1 MKILL
6 VDDQPDILEILSL
19 ALEAMGNHNVFTAL
33 SGKDALQIIAEATTP
48 FDVFLFDIQMPNMTG
63 IELCHKVRE
72 QYQYEPIIMVTAMAD
87 QARVDAAFSAGATDY
102 VTKPVDF
109 MDLKHRLNLAE
120 KASFL
125 AKQLAEKNE
134 QVAEASTALVPE
146 VTFELTEAF
155 PIDDIDGLLRVY
167 AFENYLMQLTK
178 MQLFHTRVFILSIKN
193 IQAIYNR
200 CSGREFVDEMTDM
213 AEGVSDSL
221 DGHHPLFA
229 YFGSGLFGIAVG
241 NQFAKPI
248 HVLTSDVSVAIETL
262 GMVFRNGDPVEV
274 QFELAEIQK
283 DSIRSFTD
291 PQAFAKTMMQ
301 QLRSIAAA
309 PETFVA

>member
-33 SGKDALQIIAEATTP
+33 SGNEALQLIAEAETP

-63 IELCHKVRE
+63 IELCEKVRE
-72 QYQYEPIIMVTAMAD
+72 QYQYEPIIMITAMAD
-87 QARVDAAFSAGATDY
+87 QKRVDAAFNAGATDY

-109 MDLKHRLNLAE
+109 MDLKHRLSLAE
-120 KASFL
+120 KMSFM
-125 AKQLAEKNE
+125 AKQLAKKNE
-134 QVAEASTALVPE
+134 QVSQTSPELVTN
-146 VTFELTEAF
+146 VTFDLGEAI
-155 PIDDIDGLLRVY
+155 PIDNIDGVLRVY

-178 MQLFHTRVFILSIKN
+178 MQLFHTRVFILSVKN
-193 IQAIYNR
+193 IQAIYSR
-200 CSGREFVDEMTDM
+200 CTGQEFVDEVTDI
-213 AEGVSDSL
+213 AEGISDSL
-221 DGHHPLFA
+221 DGHFPLIA

-241 NQFAKPI
+241 NQFI
-248 HVLTSDVSVAIETL
+248 NSINVLTSDVSVAIETL

-283 DSIRSFTD
+283 ESIRSFTD
-291 PQAFAKTMMQ
+291 PQAFAKTMTQ
-301 QLRSIAAA
+301 QLRSIAATTD
-309 PETFVA
+309 TFVA